1 MEQISD
7 QHIGS
12 HSSEPGKHS
21 AQILARH
28 LLNVYLLVQIR
39 VD

>member
-21 AQILARH
+21 EAIVACH
-28 LLNVYLLVQIR
+28 FLNVHLPVQFY
-39 VD
+39 VE